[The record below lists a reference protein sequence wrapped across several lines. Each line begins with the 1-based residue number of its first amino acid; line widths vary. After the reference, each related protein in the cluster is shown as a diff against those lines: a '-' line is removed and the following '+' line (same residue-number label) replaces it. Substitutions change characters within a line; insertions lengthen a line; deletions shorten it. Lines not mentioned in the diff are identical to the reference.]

1 MKQNTGK
8 GVAIV
13 ILASVFWS
21 TSGVLISLI
30 NSQADVSPVSLAFWR
45 DLSTF
50 AWLLVV
56 IGLFRPGLLKV
67 KRKDLPWL
75 VAMGILS
82 VGLFHVFWNLSVLYN
97 GVALGTVLHYSVP
110 VFVAIFGWLF
120 LSEPLTRRKIGAVV
134 LAVSGVVLISL
145 PSSNA
150 TQRVTLIGLAVGIS
164 GAIAFSSY
172 SLFGRKLA
180 GDYNA
185 WTIMLYI
192 FGFGA
197 LVLLPFQFVS
207 GLPAMLSTQVLGY
220 FLVLVLLSTIIGFG
234 IYTIGLHYLQAS
246 VAAITVTTEV
256 LFATGLAFLI
266 LGERLDIWQVLG
278 AILVIAG
285 VILISIPARKR
296 ILIG

>member
-1 MKQNTGK
+1 MKQQTGK
-8 GVAIV
+8 GIAIV

-21 TSGVLISLI
+21 TSGVLISMI
-30 NSQADVSPVSLAFWR
+30 NSQADVSPVTLAFWR

-50 AWLLVV
+50 ACLLVV
-56 IGLFRPGLLKV
+56 IGLFRPALLKV

-120 LSEPLTRRKIGAVV
+120 LNEPLTRRKIGAVV

-150 TQRVTLIGLAVGIS
+150 TQQVTLMGLAVGIS

-207 GLPAMLSTQVLGY
+207 DLPASISTPVIGY
-220 FLVLVLLSTIIGFG
+220 FLVLVLVSTITGFG

-256 LFATGLAFLI
+256 LFATGLAFI
-266 LGERLDIWQVLG
+266 VLGERLVFWQVFG
-278 AILVIAG
+278 ALMIIAG
-285 VILISIPARKR
+285 VILVSLPARKR
-296 ILIG
+296 ILST

>member
-1 MKQNTGK
+1 MTQQTGR
-8 GVAIV
+8 GIAIV

-30 NSQADVSPVSLAFWR
+30 NSQSDVSPVTLAFWR

-50 AWLLVV
+50 ACLLVV
-56 IGLFRPGLLKV
+56 LGLFRPALLKV

-120 LSEPLTRRKIGAVV
+120 LREPLTRRKIGAVV
-134 LAVSGVVLISL
+134 LAVTGVVLISF
-145 PSSNA
+145 PVGDA
-150 TQRVTLIGLAVGIS
+150 TQQVTLIGLAVGIS

-197 LVLLPFQFVS
+197 LVLLPFQFMS
-207 GLPAMLSTQVLGY
+207 GLPASVSMPVIGY
-220 FLVLVLLSTIIGFG
+220 FLVLVLVSTIAGFG

-256 LFATGLAFLI
+256 LFATGLAFFI
-266 LGERLDIWQVLG
+266 LGERLDFRQVLG
-278 AILVIAG
+278 ALLIIAG
-285 VILISIPARKR
+285 VILVSLPARNRRR
-296 ILIG
+296 IT